1 MDIQCVPVHGDGARF
16 RYKFKP
22 VEHRCTRPFIYDE
35 IILSNQIKSDGQPA
49 VKNTEESVMKFLE
62 KKVKELIQQAKDE
75 YVDRSPALEKPMV
88 SALAHNVGGALFKM
102 SSVLRMM
109 CDGAYHCIVDH
120 CIVGPGKACQRF
132 AWSLM
137 HLPL

>member
-88 SALAHNVGGALFKM
+88 SALADSVGG
-102 SSVLRMM
+102 
-109 CDGAYHCIVDH
+109 
-120 CIVGPGKACQRF
+120 RF
-132 AWSLM
+132 LECRVSLE
-137 HLPL
+137 